1 MNNDEELDKIVI
13 SPVQTVVKKPAI
25 EIVSQEENKIT
36 EVDTKIPPS
45 KEKSLT
51 KSQGLARQVEKEIN
65 STITCKNVTTTKF
78 KRPANAVQFSKTW
91 TSVQDKVSFLNKFRT
106 QDYPSVFKQSMEPN
120 MFSEILQ
127 VLVDVQPV
135 SPHLLGLSRIPRI
148 SALIMFLEKS
158 DSELLK
164 KLIAKG
170 KAENV
175 MSAVE
180 LKHLGNIFG
189 G

>member
-13 SPVQTVVKKPAI
+13 SPMQTVVKKPAI
-25 EIVSQEENKIT
+25 EIVSQEENMIT
-36 EVDTKIPPS
+36 EVDTKITP

-65 STITCKNVTTTKF
+65 STITCKNVSTTKF
-78 KRPANAVQFSKTW
+78 KRPANSVQFSKTW

-164 KLIAKG
+164 KLITKG

-180 LKHLGNIFG
+180 LKHLENIFG
-189 G
+189 D

>member
-13 SPVQTVVKKPAI
+13 SPMQTVVKKPAI
-25 EIVSQEENKIT
+25 EIVSQEENMIT
-36 EVDTKIPPS
+36 EVDTKITP

-65 STITCKNVTTTKF
+65 STITSKNVTTTKF

-180 LKHLGNIFG
+180 LKHLENIFG
-189 G
+189 V

>member
-13 SPVQTVVKKPAI
+13 SPVQTVFKKPAI
-25 EIVSQEENKIT
+25 EVVSQEENMIT
-36 EVDTKIPPS
+36 EVDTEIAP

-106 QDYPSVFKQSMEPN
+106 QDYPRVFKQSMEPN
-120 MFSEILQ
+120 MFSDILQ